1 MAEGGAYERTSKSLK
16 NSQVAIV
23 IQILSLIVGFISRK
37 IFLDFLG
44 TEILGL
50 NTTATSILN
59 FLNIAELG
67 ISSAIAV
74 TLYKPIYDG
83 DRKSIREIVALQ
95 GWLYKR
101 VALFI
106 IAA

>member
-59 FLNIAELG
+59 FLNIAELDVG
-67 ISSAIAV
+67 
-74 TLYKPIYDG
+74 
-83 DRKSIREIVALQ
+83 ALCTY
-95 GWLYKR
+95 G
-101 VALFI
+101 AEE
-106 IAA
+106 